1 MASDYGHEQTD
12 KTLAELEKRIED
24 VYKQAHDELQKT
36 VDAYFKSFWERDSK
50 MRAQLEAG
58 EITADYYREWR
69 LAQIGR
75 GERFE
80 ALRDVMAERYTQANE
95 VAVSYVNDTTPGIY
109 ALNHNYMA
117 YTIERVAGDIGFTL
131 FDEQTVRRLIVEQ
144 PNLMPNY
151 PAQKAIKRGI
161 DLAWGKKQIT
171 ASVTSGILQGHG
183 VKQVADDLQKRIE
196 TMNRES
202 AIRTARTA
210 LTGAENAGRLD
221 GLGKAREKGID
232 VQKEWVA
239 TMDGRTRHSHRMVD
253 GETVDQ
259 DKKFSNGLRYPGDPA
274 GPGREVYNCRCT
286 MIGALKGVRE
296 AEPTMRRVRNPETG
310 EYELIEDMNYT
321 EWEKRKK
328 NAQKIEIVRESDT
341 IKETPKPLQY
351 KRFESGDEVN
361 DFFYYDGE
369 ERGLLAKKQSQY
381 GQWMKSLTQDEK
393 DSILDY
399 TAGGYGDI
407 NDYFRKRGAWKEINE
422 EKVKNASQYLDS
434 AISKYRLKEN
444 IVVQRGVM
452 EDALDDMISK
462 YGDDIENF
470 IGKVFHDDGYVST
483 TVLQGNA
490 VATTKPVVFE
500 ISVPAGV
507 GRGAYVNELSGFTD
521 TEYEFLLRRGASYTI
536 TDAIEDI
543 DTEKIIIKMVMN
555 DG

>member
-12 KTLAELEKRIED
+12 KTLAELEKRIQD

-381 GQWMKSLTQDEK
+381 GQWMKILTQDEK

>member
-1 MASDYGHEQTD
+1 MPSDYGHEQTD
-12 KTLAELEKRIED
+12 KTLAELEKRIQD

-36 VDAYFKSFWERDSK
+36 VDAYFDAFWERDSK

-171 ASVTSGILQGHG
+171 ASVTSGILQGNG

-202 AIRTARTA
+202 AVRTARTA

-239 TMDGRTRHSHRMVD
+239 TMDGRTRHSHRVVD

-310 EYELIEDMNYT
+310 EYELIPDMSYT

-328 NAQKIEIVRESDT
+328 NAQKIEIVRESDI

-543 DTEKIIIKMVMN
+543 DTGKIIIKMVMN

>member
-1 MASDYGHEQTD
+1 MPSDYGHEQTD
-12 KTLAELEKRIED
+12 KTLTELEKRIED

-36 VDAYFKSFWERDSK
+36 VDAYFESFWERDSK

-80 ALRDVMAERYTQANE
+80 ALRDVMAQRYTQANE
-95 VAVSYVNDTTPGIY
+95 VAVRYVNDTTPGIY

-171 ASVTSGILQGHG
+171 ASVTGGILQGHG

-196 TMNRES
+196 TMNRDS

-221 GLGKAREKGID
+221 GLGKARDRGID

-253 GETVDQ
+253 GEIVDQ

-286 MIGALKGVRE
+286 MVGALKGVRE
-296 AEPTMRRVRNPETG
+296 AEPTMRRVKNSETG
-310 EYELIEDMNYT
+310 EYELIPDMSYT
-321 EWEKRKK
+321 EWEKWKK
-328 NAQKIEIVRESDT
+328 APKIENVRESDI

-381 GQWMKSLTQDEK
+381 GKWRKSLTQDEK

-462 YGDDIENF
+462 YGDDIENL

-483 TVLQGNA
+483 TVLQGNT

-521 TEYEFLLRRGASYTI
+521 IEYEFLLRRGASYTI